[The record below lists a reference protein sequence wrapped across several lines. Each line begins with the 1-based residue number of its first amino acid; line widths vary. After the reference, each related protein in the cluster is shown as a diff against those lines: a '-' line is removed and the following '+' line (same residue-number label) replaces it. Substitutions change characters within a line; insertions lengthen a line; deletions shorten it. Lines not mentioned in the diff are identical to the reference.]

1 MKPFTQFGR
10 RPSIARW
17 IGLGRTTGL
26 TLSAAA
32 ALWLGLPRPAWA
44 GDVEDANG
52 RLVDLEERVRTLAT
66 QFQDAPISDPN
77 VADRRV
83 LDAEMLFN
91 LKNYDEAATVL
102 LDVIEKYPNS
112 RAYEDAIVLL
122 GDSLYQN
129 RDLYSARRY
138 LRQAVEKKT
147 GSRQEQKALQR
158 LLEIALHTGDYEGVD
173 DYLHRLEAIPPQS
186 LEPSV
191 PYVRGKYA
199 YFRNRFDEAVVAFRS
214 VPEGSP
220 YHLQARYFLATLLV
234 KNGDL
239 GSAVLGFDAV
249 TRIQPRN
256 EADKEVQD
264 MARLALGRL
273 HYERGSLEK
282 AKEAYN
288 SIPRESKHFEE
299 AMDELAWTSIKANDF
314 QSAYRALDLMLLQN
328 EESPKAPE
336 LRLLMGNLHVRL
348 ANFSLANDAFLK
360 SRDQF
365 EPVHQQLRLT
375 LNKCE
380 ADPKYFE
387 SLIGKGMEKFDVSLF
402 VPKDAVK
409 YVKADPDVAQ
419 VVALTENVGEL
430 QRGLKD
436 SAETLNRL
444 EMAVGG
450 QLKVGIFPDLAQA
463 RAQSS
468 EVLNQIVDIRSK
480 FVGKLRSLTERAL
493 SPEDKARL
501 DQLARERVAVEA
513 ELKDLPMTVSGLKD
527 REKKARADLE
537 RLDGE
542 ASEFNV
548 QIQGLEA
555 ELVAIEQYFI
565 KSRAEQKIS
574 PSDLTKPVEG
584 LREAITELRS
594 SNEHVRNEI
603 AQAAREAT
611 VAAATGD
618 SDRGAITQLLDV
630 MRREREIYQRARP
643 RLSGG
648 DQADFDAISNI
659 LGRADGVQGK
669 LAELDRRV
677 DVAAQKRLG
686 ALKESLAVEKG
697 ELEKASGKLDGLLTE
712 SRNLGGGLAFAMLGK
727 ITDRF
732 YDIVVQSDVGLV
744 DVAWG
749 LKDQRTST
757 LSKLINQQKMELKS
771 AEEDFRALLEEDK

>member
-1 MKPFTQFGR
+1 MPLSQSGRTPWLARWGGFGR
-10 RPSIARW
+10 TA
-17 IGLGRTTGL
+17 GL
-26 TLSAAA
+26 TMTAA
-32 ALWLGLPRPAWA
+32 ALWLALPCGRAWA

-52 RLVDLEERVRTLAT
+52 RLMDLEERVRSMSA
-66 QFQDAPISDPN
+66 QFQDAPLTDPN

-102 LDVIEKYPNS
+102 LDVIERYPNS
-112 RAYEDAIVLL
+112 RAYDDAIVLL

-158 LLEIALHTGDYEGVD
+158 LIEIALHTGDYDGVD
-173 DYLHRLEAIPPQS
+173 DYLKRLEAIPPQS

-199 YFRNRFDEAVVAFRS
+199 YFRDRFDEAVTAFRS
-214 VPEGSP
+214 IPADSP

-234 KNGDL
+234 QNGDL
-239 GSAVLGFDAV
+239 GSAVVGFDAV
-249 TRIQPRN
+249 TRLQPRN
-256 EADKEVQD
+256 DADKEVQD
-264 MARLALGRL
+264 LARLALGRL
-273 HYERGSLEK
+273 HYERGEFDK
-282 AKEAYN
+282 AKAAYN
-288 SIPRESKHFEE
+288 AIPRDSKHFQE
-299 AMDELAWTSIKANDF
+299 AMDELAWTAIKANDF

-328 EESPKAPE
+328 EDSPKAPE

-365 EPVHQQLRLT
+365 EPIHRQLRLT
-375 LNKCE
+375 LDKCE

-387 SLIGKGMEKFDVSLF
+387 SLIGKGMERFDVALF

-409 YVKADPDVAQ
+409 YVRSDPEVAR
-419 VVALTENVGEL
+419 VVALTEDVGEL
-430 QRGLKD
+430 QRSLKA

-450 QLKVGIFPDLAQA
+450 RLKVGIFPDLAQA

-468 EVLNQIVDIRSK
+468 EVLNQIVDIRTK
-480 FVGKLRSLTERAL
+480 FIAKLQSLTAGAL
-493 SPEDKARL
+493 SAEDKARL
-501 DQLARERVAVEA
+501 DRLAKERAALEA

-527 REKKARADLE
+527 REKHARSDLE

-548 QIQGLEA
+548 EIQGMEA

-565 KSRAEQKIS
+565 KSRAEQKIN
-574 PSDLTKPVEG
+574 PDDLTKPVEG
-584 LREAITELRS
+584 LREAIAELRGA
-594 SNEHVRNEI
+594 NEQVRNQI
-603 AQAAREAT
+603 AEATREAT

-618 SDRGAITQLLDV
+618 SDRGAIAQLLDV

-648 DQADFDAISNI
+648 DQADFDGMANI
-659 LGRADGVQGK
+659 LGRADAVQQK
-669 LAELDRRV
+669 LTELDHRV
-677 DVAAQKRLG
+677 DAAAQKRVVVLR
-686 ALKESLAVEKG
+686 ENLAAEKG
-697 ELEKASGKLDGLLTE
+697 ELEGATGKLDALLNE
-712 SRNLGGGLAFAMLGK
+712 SRSLGGGLAFAMLGK

-732 YDIVVQSDVGLV
+732 YEIVVQSDVGLV

-771 AEEDFRALLEEDK
+771 AEEDFRALLEDDK